1 MERNTGN
8 NPGFV
13 IDKHFKDILANLL
26 DSANITSNDF
36 TLEPCETGGNN
47 RVYIIDASG
56 KKLIAKQ
63 YYFSSDDQRDRLD
76 SEWCFL
82 NYTKAVGIDCVPQAF
97 GFDASNRI
105 ALYEFIEGRKLD
117 VSEIGLR
124 EVEAAIEFTWQLNN
138 QRNKKELPSIPVAS
152 EACFTIN
159 EHIKLV
165 EKRIKQL
172 GVTDSEYN
180 FDKKVQIFL
189 NIINDYWDR
198 LKNSILESAS
208 AIGIE
213 SHHVLTEDNR
223 CISPSDFGFHN
234 AIKRPD
240 GKIIFIDFEYA
251 GWDDPAKMIA
261 DFFYHP
267 AVPIAFDYHQLFRKR
282 VLATLD
288 NKSILALRT
297 DMLRPL
303 FGLKWCCI
311 MLNVFIPEGIMRK
324 KFADTSLDIND
335 LRHQRFCSA
344 QKLFKTLP
352 KISNCTVGI

>member
-1 MERNTGN
+1 M
-8 NPGFV
+8 
-13 IDKHFKDILANLL
+13 DKHFKDILADLL
-26 DSANITSNDF
+26 DSMNISSNDF
-36 TLEPCETGGNN
+36 TLESCKTGGNN
-47 RVYIIDASG
+47 RVHIVSASG
-56 KKLIAKQ
+56 KKFIAKQ

-82 NYTKAVGIDCVPQAF
+82 NYAKAIGIDCVPHALC
-97 GFDASNRI
+97 FDTSNRI

-124 EVEAAIEFTWQLNN
+124 EVEAAIEFIWQLNN
-138 QRNKKELPSIPVAS
+138 QHKIKEIPSIPVAS

-159 EHIKLV
+159 GHIELV
-165 EKRIKQL
+165 KKRIKKL
-172 GVTDSEYN
+172 EVIDSEHN
-180 FDKKVQIFL
+180 LDKKVQNFL
-189 NIINDYWDR
+189 NILNDYWYR
-198 LKNSILESAS
+198 LKDSILESAA

-251 GWDDPAKMIA
+251 GWDDPAKMTA

-267 AVPIAFDYHQLFRKR
+267 AVPVASDFYELFRER
-282 VLATLD
+282 TFTSLG
-288 NKSILALRT
+288 NKSLLALRA
-297 DMLRPL
+297 DLLRPL

-311 MLNVFIPEGIMRK
+311 ILNVFIPEGITRK
-324 KFADTSLDIND
+324 IF
-335 LRHQRFCSA
+335 F
-344 QKLFKTLP
+344 
-352 KISNCTVGI
+352 